1 MAYNLFM
8 KSTIE
13 DKTKLVNSVFSKVYK
28 KYDLMNDIMSLGIHR
43 IWKSKLIDWMNPQLN
58 ERLIDVAAGTGD
70 IAKLFSKKNNNLAQI
85 TCVEP
90 NDEMHFAGKS
100 NLKNFKN
107 ITWHKAKA
115 EKLPFKNDT
124 YDFYTISYGI
134 RNVSDINLSLKE
146 ALRVLKP
153 GGRFMCLEFSKIDN
167 EMINLLYQKYS
178 KIIPFVGKYV
188 VGSSEPYD
196 YLIKS
201 INNFYTQDELAN
213 LIKKNGFSNVE
224 YRNLSNGIS
233 AIHSGW
239 KI

>member
-1 MAYNLFM
+1 M
-8 KSTIE
+8 KSSIQ
-13 DKTKLVNSVFSKVYK
+13 DKSKLVNSVFSKVYK
-28 KYDLMNDIMSLGIHR
+28 KYDLMNDVMSLGIHR
-43 IWKSKLIDWMNPQLN
+43 IWKNKLIDWMNPQLD
-58 ERLIDVAAGTGD
+58 ESLIDVASGTGD
-70 IAKLFSKKNNNLAQI
+70 IAKLFSKKNNNSANI
-85 TCVEP
+85 SCVEP
-90 NDEMHFAGKS
+90 NDEMLKIGKD

-107 ITWHKAKA
+107 IKWYKATG
-115 EKLPFKNDT
+115 EKLPFKNNT
-124 YDFYTISYGI
+124 YNFYTISYGI

-146 ALRVLKP
+146 AFRVLKP

-167 EMINLLYQKYS
+167 EIINLFYQQYS
-178 KIIPFVGKYV
+178 KAIPFIGKYI

-196 YLIKS
+196 YLVKS
-201 INNFYTQDELAN
+201 INEFYTQNELVD

>member
-1 MAYNLFM
+1 LAYNLFM
-8 KSTIE
+8 KSTIQN
-13 DKTKLVNSVFSKVYK
+13 KSRLVNSVFSKVYK

-43 IWKSKLIDWMNPQLN
+43 IWKSKLMDWMNPQLN
-58 ERLIDVAAGTGD
+58 ENLIDVAAGTGD
-70 IAKLFSKKNNNLAQI
+70 IAKLFSKKNNNLSQV

-90 NDEMHFAGKS
+90 NDEMYFAGKS

-107 ITWHKAKA
+107 IRWHKAKA

-124 YDFYTISYGI
+124 YNFYTISYGI

-146 ALRVLKP
+146 AFRVLKP

-167 EMINLLYQKYS
+167 EIINLLYQKYS
-178 KIIPFVGKYV
+178 KIIPLVGKYI
-188 VGSSEPYD
+188 VGSSEPYE

-224 YRNLSNGIS
+224 YRNLSNGVS

>member
-1 MAYNLFM
+1 M

-28 KYDLMNDIMSLGIHR
+28 KYDLMNDIMSLGVHR
-43 IWKSKLIDWMNPQLN
+43 IWKNKLIDWINPQLN
-58 ERLIDVAAGTGD
+58 QNLIDVASGTGD
-70 IAKLFSKKNNNLAQI
+70 IARLFSKKNNNLSQI
-85 TCVEP
+85 ACVEP
-90 NDEMHFAGKS
+90 NDEMYFAGKS
-100 NLKNFKN
+100 NLENFKN
-107 ITWHKAKA
+107 IKWYKAKA

-153 GGRFMCLEFSKIDN
+153 GGRFMCLEFSRIDN
-167 EMINLLYQKYS
+167 EMINLIYQKYS
-178 KIIPFVGKYV
+178 KIIPFVGKYIA
-188 VGSSEPYD
+188 GSSKPYD

-201 INNFYTQDELAN
+201 INEFYSQDELAN
-213 LIKKNGFSNVE
+213 LIKNNGFSNVE
-224 YRNLSNGIS
+224 YRNLSSGIS